1 MRFAIFDSLCPN
13 CGGRIAAERLEKGL
27 ACERCLPEP
36 REGDL
41 CELLEKKQ
49 LYANV
54 CELLEKE
61 QRFVEFFCG
70 GVANPPWSL
79 QRLWARRVFQG
90 QSFAIVA
97 PTGVGKTTFGAA
109 IASFLGGKT
118 YILVPTR
125 ALVKQV
131 KQRCESLSKKS
142 LVAYTGRKSEKE
154 RIQKGDFDI
163 LITTNM
169 FLSRNFDALEDKKF
183 DFIFVDDTDSLLKSG
198 KNVDKVLRLLGFTQ
212 QQIDL
217 AMKNQPQEKPE
228 PKGILVVSSATL
240 KPKTNRAILFKKL
253 LGFDV
258 SPVRVSLRNVLDTYL
273 HVGNEEEALERLL
286 EWIRRLGDGG
296 FIYVSSKF
304 GKEGVYRIVSWL
316 KEHKIE
322 AVSYEEFDPGEF
334 RKKKFK
340 AWESLCPTTFWSVGS
355 IYQTLY
361 DMPSSSIFH
370 TCLFP

>member
-1 MRFAIFDSLCPN
+1 VRFAIFDSLCPN

-61 QRFVEFFCG
+61 QRFVEFFCR

-142 LVAYTGRKSEKE
+142 VVAYMGRKSEKE

-169 FLSRNFDALEDKKF
+169 FLSRNFDALEDKKIRF
-183 DFIFVDDTDSLLKSG
+183 H
-198 KNVDKVLRLLGFTQ
+198 LR
-212 QQIDL
+212 
-217 AMKNQPQEKPE
+217 
-228 PKGILVVSSATL
+228 
-240 KPKTNRAILFKKL
+240 R
-253 LGFDV
+253 
-258 SPVRVSLRNVLDTYL
+258 
-273 HVGNEEEALERLL
+273 
-286 EWIRRLGDGG
+286 
-296 FIYVSSKF
+296 
-304 GKEGVYRIVSWL
+304 
-316 KEHKIE
+316 
-322 AVSYEEFDPGEF
+322 
-334 RKKKFK
+334 
-340 AWESLCPTTFWSVGS
+340 
-355 IYQTLY
+355 
-361 DMPSSSIFH
+361 
-370 TCLFP
+370 